1 MSGAARTIA
10 IRLSAENAETVR
22 RSLEKLGADGK
33 KALEQIDSASAKAQP
48 AMRGLASASD
58 AAVRSFGALGNSLGS
73 TGSAFVSVAGRAG
86 GAAAAM
92 AAVAVGAAAAGSAIA
107 RAGDQATES
116 LARLQAATGSFG
128 AAEKVYQ
135 NLYALSQQTG
145 VAISESANAFAR
157 FAIAA
162 REIGAT
168 NDQVLALVRTVQQA
182 GIIAGASTA
191 ETSATVMQLGQALAS
206 GRLQGDELR
215 SVLENMP
222 TLAEALARELG
233 ASVGELRKMGEA
245 GKLTADVVM
254 PALIRAGQS
263 LNAEFEKM
271 PPTMGRAFSILG
283 EAMSRFAGDL
293 DRALGLSQG
302 IARAAQ
308 AAAAAVNQGRVAFG
322 LGTPMEQASAGYD
335 RSRDRLAVLDQQIA
349 NAEAALAETA
359 MPGGTRGIMR
369 RNLENLR
376 TEREAALRELQ
387 NFITRRSQLE
397 REAQEAGEAETYTAS
412 QRAIIAGRRADQ
424 ARLEELYKALD
435 KERGVRA
442 EHAERVQQIDA
453 LAARGAIEGEEAA
466 RLRAAADKDRDEA
479 LARLADR
486 TETTR
491 ATTERLTEAERAY
504 QRLVERGT
512 SLAEGAATEQE
523 KYAEQVKALDAA
535 LAAARITQEQYN
547 RTLTQLDPAARA
559 AREATARAEQEAQ
572 QFAERSRNAL
582 ASIGENALDRIGNGL
597 VNAFA
602 MGGKA
607 AIDFGSIARQVVA
620 SVVTDMAKLAIVNPL
635 VNEVF
640 GASRPSL
647 MGAFGGAAPAG
658 GITPAASVP
667 SGAGGSA
674 GMFSFSPLPFLNMG
688 APNLFGG
695 TGGLGEAL
703 GLTGAGGFL
712 STPIYTP
719 TSFGATQSNFFAG
732 TALPGE
738 AGFFAGGGGAA
749 APVTL
754 GNLLGAGAMGFGLGM
769 AGGTISGSLRGTA
782 DPMPGTLI
790 GTGLGMGIGFL
801 VGGPLG
807 MMVGGAIGG
816 AAGGLFGPTKKGMAA
831 RSGGDVFL
839 GVDDAGLLTISGA
852 RGKRWDQA
860 GAVAEVQQQLDAIN
874 RQIAARNLSF
884 AAPGQAAVGFGQA
897 SGSPRELSMTAL
909 VGQLR
914 SDNANQMTAFG
925 TLAGRGGN
933 LEEALS
939 AADFVTQVFEPLG
952 RAVEKTSAF
961 KSAMEAL
968 TKTYDD
974 AITRARDLGLSEAD
988 LNSQRAERIAKLEA
1002 DRARDLDIIDRS
1014 LGIRRM
1020 ALNGDGRG
1028 VALGQFDLRAETE
1041 IRAFREQLFQLGLEE
1056 TGQEYIRRVV
1066 ALEQTIADERL
1077 AVMREFDRQAE
1088 ALAAQMRGIARGL
1101 LENLTMGD
1109 LGGLPLEARY
1119 GAALASLSAAQQPL
1133 LDGATPEELAEFSRV
1148 AQIALPI
1155 AKDFLGISTSFA
1167 ELVADVA
1174 RTLRTAAPGSDP
1186 ANLGAL
1192 LEAQVAGSDR
1202 LELAVLSTGQTQ
1214 TEVLRSLLSELRRL
1228 TAQNEAILAR
1238 AST

>member
-86 GAAAAM
+86 GAAAAI

-245 GKLTADVVM
+245 GKLTAEGVM

-271 PPTMGRAFSILG
+271 PLTMGRAFSILG

-308 AAAAAVNQGRVAFG
+308 AAAAAVNQGRVAVG

-335 RSRDRLAVLDQQIA
+335 RSRDRLAVLDQQIS

-376 TEREAALRELQ
+376 AEREAALRELQ
-387 NFITRRSQLE
+387 TFITRRSQLE
-397 REAQEAGEAETYTAS
+397 REAQEAGEAEAYTAS

-435 KERGVRA
+435 KERGIRA
-442 EHAERVQQIDA
+442 EHADRVQQIDA
-453 LAARGAIEGEEAA
+453 LAARGAIESEEAT

-479 LARLADR
+479 LARLAGR

-491 ATTERLTEAERAY
+491 AATERLTEAERAH

-512 SLAEGAATEQE
+512 SLVEGAATEQE

-547 RTLTQLDPAARA
+547 RTLTQLDPATRA
-559 AREATARAEQEAQ
+559 AREAAAKAEQEAQ

-602 MGGKA
+602 AGKQA
-607 AIDFGSIARQVVA
+607 AIDFGSIARQVVT
-620 SVVTDMAKLAIVNPL
+620 SVVTDMAKLTIVNPL
-635 VNEVF
+635 VNAVL

-658 GITPAASVP
+658 GTTTATTAS
-667 SGAGGSA
+667 GSA
-674 GMFSFSPLPFLNMG
+674 GMFSFAPLPFLNMG
-688 APNLFGG
+688 ASNLFGG
-695 TGGLGEAL
+695 MSGIGEAL
-703 GLTGAGGFL
+703 GRSGAGGFL

-719 TSFGATQSNFFAG
+719 TAFGATQSNFFAG

-790 GTGLGMGIGFL
+790 GTGLGMGLGFL

-816 AAGGLFGPTKKGMAA
+816 TAGGLFGPTRRGMAA

-839 GVDDAGLLTISGA
+839 GVDDAGLLTITGA

-884 AAPGQAAVGFGQA
+884 AAPGQHAVGFGPA

-925 TLAGRGGN
+925 TLAGRGGD

-961 KSAMEAL
+961 RSAMDAL
-968 TKTYDD
+968 TKTYDE
-974 AITRARDLGLSEAD
+974 AITKARDLGLSEAD
-988 LNSQRAERIAKLEA
+988 LNTQRAERIAKLEA

-1020 ALNGDGRG
+1020 ALNGDSRG
-1028 VALGQFDLRAETE
+1028 VALGQFDLRAEAE
-1041 IRAFREQLFQLGLEE
+1041 LRAFREQLFQLGLDE

-1077 AVMREFDRQAE
+1077 AVIRQFD
-1088 ALAAQMRGIARGL
+1088 AQLQGISRGL

-1109 LGGLPLEARY
+1109 LSGLPLEARY
-1119 GAALASLSAAQQPL
+1119 GAALASLSAAQAPL

-1192 LEAQVAGSDR
+1192 LEAQVAGADR

-1214 TEVLRSLLSELRRL
+1214 TEALRSLLSELRRL

>member
-1 MSGAARTIA
+1 
-10 IRLSAENAETVR
+10 
-22 RSLEKLGADGK
+22 
-33 KALEQIDSASAKAQP
+33 
-48 AMRGLASASD
+48 
-58 AAVRSFGALGNSLGS
+58 
-73 TGSAFVSVAGRAG
+73 
-86 GAAAAM
+86 
-92 AAVAVGAAAAGSAIA
+92 
-107 RAGDQATES
+107 
-116 LARLQAATGSFG
+116 
-128 AAEKVYQ
+128 
-135 NLYALSQQTG
+135 
-145 VAISESANAFAR
+145 
-157 FAIAA
+157 
-162 REIGAT
+162 
-168 NDQVLALVRTVQQA
+168 
-182 GIIAGASTA
+182 
-191 ETSATVMQLGQALAS
+191 LAS

-308 AAAAAVNQGRVAFG
+308 AAAAAVNQGRVAVG

-349 NAEAALAETA
+349 NAEAAVAETA

-376 TEREAALRELQ
+376 TEREAALRDLQ
-387 NFITRRSQLE
+387 TFITRRSQLE
-397 REAQEAGEAETYTAS
+397 REAQEAGEAETYTAG

-453 LAARGAIEGEEAA
+453 LAARGAIEGEEAS

-491 ATTERLTEAERAY
+491 ATTERLTEAERAH

-512 SLAEGAATEQE
+512 SLVEGAATEQE

-535 LAAARITQEQYN
+535 LAAARITQDQYN
-547 RTLTQLDPAARA
+547 RTLSQLDPAARA
-559 AREATARAEQEAQ
+559 AREASARAEQEAQ

-607 AIDFGSIARQVVA
+607 ALDFGSIARQVIA

-647 MGAFGGAAPAG
+647 MGAFSGAAPA
-658 GITPAASVP
+658 TPAANAQ

-695 TGGLGEAL
+695 TGGLGESL

-874 RQIAARNLSF
+874 QQIAARNLSF

-925 TLAGRGGN
+925 TLAGRGGD

-968 TKTYDD
+968 TKTYDE
-974 AITRARDLGLSEAD
+974 AITKAKDLGLSEAD

-1002 DRARDLDIIDRS
+1002 DRARDLDIIDRT

-1020 ALNGDGRG
+1020 ALNGDSRG
-1028 VALGQFDLRAETE
+1028 VALGQFDLRAEAE
-1041 IRAFREQLFQLGLEE
+1041 LRAFREQLFQLGLEE
-1056 TGQEYIRRVV
+1056 TGAEYIRRVV

-1202 LELAVLSTGQTQ
+1202 LELAVLSTGQAQ
-1214 TEVLRSLLSELRRL
+1214 TEVLRNLLSELRRL

>member
-73 TGSAFVSVAGRAG
+73 AGSAFVSVAGRAG

-92 AAVAVGAAAAGSAIA
+92 AAVAVGAAAAGSAVA

-145 VAISESANAFAR
+145 VAISESTNAFAR

-308 AAAAAVNQGRVAFG
+308 AAAAAVNQGRVAVG

-376 TEREAALRELQ
+376 AEREAALRELQ
-387 NFITRRSQLE
+387 NFITRRSQLD
-397 REAQEAGEAETYTAS
+397 REAQEAGEAESYTAS
-412 QRAIIAGRRADQ
+412 QRAILAGRRADQ
-424 ARLEELYKALD
+424 QRLEELYKALD
-435 KERGVRA
+435 KERGIRA

-453 LAARGAIEGEEAA
+453 LAARGAIEAEEAT
-466 RLRAAADKDRDEA
+466 RLRTAADKDRDEA
-479 LARLADR
+479 LARLAER
-486 TETTR
+486 TDTTR
-491 ATTERLTEAERAY
+491 TATERLTEAERAH

-535 LAAARITQEQYN
+535 LAAARITQDQYN

-559 AREATARAEQEAQ
+559 AREASSRAEQEAER
-572 QFAERSRNAL
+572 FAERSREAL
-582 ASIGENALDRIGNGL
+582 ASIGETALDRIGNGI
-597 VNAFA
+597 VTAFA
-602 MGGKA
+602 LGERAVINWGT
-607 AIDFGSIARQVVA
+607 ISRQVIA
-620 SVVTDMAKLAIVNPL
+620 SVITDMAKLAIVNPL
-635 VNEVF
+635 VNAAF
-640 GASRPSL
+640 GAARPTLVGAVSGAPMASGAQQTAMPAAAGGL
-647 MGAFGGAAPAG
+647 IQTFGLNGLSSFGFGGGGGAF
-658 GITPAASVP
+658 S
-667 SGAGGSA
+667 
-674 GMFSFSPLPFLNMG
+674 
-688 APNLFGG
+688 
-695 TGGLGEAL
+695 GLGNAL
-703 GLTGAGGFL
+703 GLSGAGGFL
-712 STPIYTP
+712 STPLWT
-719 TSFGATQSNFFAG
+719 TSAGAMATAPLPAG
-732 TALPGE
+732 VQGPVLPASALGE
-738 AGFFAGGGGAA
+738 AGMGA
-749 APVTL
+749 TF
-754 GNLLGAGAMGFGLGM
+754 GNLLGGAGAGFA
-769 AGGTISGSLRGTA
+769 AGGLTSSIVGGARGTVGPSGTIGA
-782 DPMPGTLI
+782 GSGAVIGAVIGSIIPGIGTLI
-790 GTGLGMGIGFL
+790 GGLI
-801 VGGPLG
+801 
-807 MMVGGAIGG
+807 GGAIGG
-816 AAGGLFGPTKKGMAA
+816 GAGAMFGPTRKGMAA
-831 RSGGDVFL
+831 RAGGDVFL
-839 GVDDAGLLTISGA
+839 GVDDAGLLTITGA

-860 GAVAEVQQQLDAIN
+860 GAVAEVQQQLNAIN
-874 RQIAARNLSF
+874 QQIAARNLSF

-897 SGSPRELSMTAL
+897 SGSPRELSLTAL

-925 TLAGRGGN
+925 TLAARGGD

-961 KSAMEAL
+961 KAAMDAL

-974 AITRARDLGLSEAD
+974 AIAKAKDLGLSEAD
-988 LNSQRAERIAKLEA
+988 LNTQRAERIAKLES
-1002 DRARDLDIIDRS
+1002 DRARDLNIIDRS

-1020 ALNGDGRG
+1020 ALNGDSRG
-1028 VALGQFDLRAETE
+1028 VALGQFDLRAEAE
-1041 IRAFREQLFQLGLEE
+1041 LRAFREQLFQLGLEE
-1056 TGQEYIRRVV
+1056 TGEEYIRRVV

-1119 GAALASLSAAQQPL
+1119 GAALSSLAAAQAPL

-1192 LEAQVAGSDR
+1192 LEAQVAGADR

-1214 TEVLRSLLSELRRL
+1214 TEVLRSLLAELRRL

>member
-86 GAAAAM
+86 GAAAAI

-271 PPTMGRAFSILG
+271 PLTMGRAFSILG

-308 AAAAAVNQGRVAFG
+308 AAAAAVNQGRVAVG

-335 RSRDRLAVLDQQIA
+335 RSRDRLAVLDQQIS

-376 TEREAALRELQ
+376 AEREAALRELQ
-387 NFITRRSQLE
+387 TFITRRSQLE
-397 REAQEAGEAETYTAS
+397 REAQEAGEAEAYTAS

-435 KERGVRA
+435 KERGIRA
-442 EHAERVQQIDA
+442 EHADRVQQIDA
-453 LAARGAIEGEEAA
+453 LAARGAIESEEAT

-479 LARLADR
+479 LARLAGR

-491 ATTERLTEAERAY
+491 AATERLTEAERAH

-512 SLAEGAATEQE
+512 SLVEGAATEQE

-547 RTLTQLDPAARA
+547 RTLTQLDPATRA
-559 AREATARAEQEAQ
+559 AREAAAKAEQEAQ

-602 MGGKA
+602 AGKQA
-607 AIDFGSIARQVVA
+607 AIDFGSIARQVVT
-620 SVVTDMAKLAIVNPL
+620 SVVTDMAKLTIVNPL
-635 VNEVF
+635 VNAVL

-658 GITPAASVP
+658 GTTTATTAS
-667 SGAGGSA
+667 GSA
-674 GMFSFSPLPFLNMG
+674 GMFSFAPLPFLNMG
-688 APNLFGG
+688 ASNLFGG

-719 TSFGATQSNFFAG
+719 TAFGATQSNFFAG

-790 GTGLGMGIGFL
+790 GTGLGMGLGFL

-816 AAGGLFGPTKKGMAA
+816 TAGGLFGPTRRGMAA

-839 GVDDAGLLTISGA
+839 GVDDAGLLTITGA

-884 AAPGQAAVGFGQA
+884 AAPGQHAVGFGQA

-914 SDNANQMTAFG
+914 SDYANQRTAFG
-925 TLAGRGGN
+925 TLAGRGGD

-961 KSAMEAL
+961 RSAMDAL
-968 TKTYDD
+968 TKTYDE
-974 AITRARDLGLSEAD
+974 AITKARDLGLSEAD
-988 LNSQRAERIAKLEA
+988 LNTQRAERIAKLEA

-1020 ALNGDGRG
+1020 ALNGDSRG
-1028 VALGQFDLRAETE
+1028 VALGQFDLRAEAE
-1041 IRAFREQLFQLGLEE
+1041 LRAFREQLFQLGLDE

-1077 AVMREFDRQAE
+1077 AVIRQFD
-1088 ALAAQMRGIARGL
+1088 AQLQGISRGL

-1109 LGGLPLEARY
+1109 LSGLPLEARY
-1119 GAALASLSAAQQPL
+1119 GAALASLSAAQAPL

-1192 LEAQVAGSDR
+1192 LEAQVAGADR

-1214 TEVLRSLLSELRRL
+1214 TEALRSLLSELRRL

>member
-1 MSGAARTIA
+1 MSGTAARTIS

-86 GAAAAM
+86 GAAAAI
-92 AAVAVGAAAAGSAIA
+92 AAVAVGAVAAGSAIA

-222 TLAEALARELG
+222 TLAEALAHELG

-308 AAAAAVNQGRVAFG
+308 AAAAAVNQGRVAVG

-453 LAARGAIEGEEAA
+453 LAARGAIEGEEAS

-512 SLAEGAATEQE
+512 SLVEGAATEQE

-535 LAAARITQEQYN
+535 LAAARITQDQYN

-559 AREATARAEQEAQ
+559 AREAVAKAEQEAQ
-572 QFAERSRNAL
+572 QFAERSRNAM

-607 AIDFGSIARQVVA
+607 AIDFGSIARQVIA

-647 MGAFGGAAPAG
+647 MGAFSGAAPA
-658 GITPAASVP
+658 TPAASVP

-674 GMFSFSPLPFLNMG
+674 GMFSFSPLPLLNMG

-816 AAGGLFGPTKKGMAA
+816 AAGGLFGPTRKGMAA

-874 RQIAARNLSF
+874 RAIGARGLTF

-974 AITRARDLGLSEAD
+974 AITKAKDLGLSEAE
-988 LNSQRAERIAKLEA
+988 LNTQRAERIAKLEA
-1002 DRARDLDIIDRS
+1002 DRARDLDIIDRT

-1041 IRAFREQLFQLGLEE
+1041 MRAFREQLFQLGLEE

-1155 AKDFLGISTSFA
+1155 AKEYLGISTSFA

-1192 LEAQVAGSDR
+1192 LEAQVAGADR
-1202 LELAVLSTGQTQ
+1202 LELAVIATGNAQ
-1214 TEVLRSLLSELRRL
+1214 TEVLRNLLSELRRL

>member
-10 IRLSAENAETVR
+10 IRLSAENAEAVR

-73 TGSAFVSVAGRAG
+73 AGSAFVSVAGRAG

-92 AAVAVGAAAAGSAIA
+92 AAVAVGAAAAGIAIA

-135 NLYALSQQTG
+135 SLYALSQQTG

-308 AAAAAVNQGRVAFG
+308 AAAAAVNQGRVAAG

-424 ARLEELYKALD
+424 VRLEELYKALD

-453 LAARGAIEGEEAA
+453 LAARGAIEGEEAS

-512 SLAEGAATEQE
+512 SLVEGAATEQE
-523 KYAEQVKALDAA
+523 KYAEQIKALDAA

-559 AREATARAEQEAQ
+559 ARETTARAEQEAQ
-572 QFAERSRNAL
+572 QFTERSRNAL

-647 MGAFGGAAPAG
+647 MGAFGGAAPA
-658 GITPAASVP
+658 TPAASAL

-674 GMFSFSPLPFLNMG
+674 GMFSFSPLPFLNLG

-860 GAVAEVQQQLDAIN
+860 DAVAEVQQQLDAIN

-974 AITRARDLGLSEAD
+974 AITKAKDLGLSEAD
-988 LNSQRAERIAKLEA
+988 LNTQRAERIAKLEA

-1020 ALNGDGRG
+1020 ALNGDSRG

-1041 IRAFREQLFQLGLEE
+1041 MRAFREQLFQLGLEE

-1119 GAALASLSAAQQPL
+1119 GAALASLSAAQAPL

>member
-86 GAAAAM
+86 GAAAAI

-308 AAAAAVNQGRVAFG
+308 AAAAAVNQGRVAVG

-453 LAARGAIEGEEAA
+453 LAARGAIEGEEAS

-512 SLAEGAATEQE
+512 SLVEGAATEQE

-535 LAAARITQEQYN
+535 LAAARITQDQYN

-559 AREATARAEQEAQ
+559 AREASARAEQEAQ

-647 MGAFGGAAPAG
+647 MGAFGGAAPA
-658 GITPAASVP
+658 TPAASVP

-897 SGSPRELSMTAL
+897 SGSPRELSLTAL

-1119 GAALASLSAAQQPL
+1119 GAALASLSAAQAPL

>member
-1 MSGAARTIA
+1 
-10 IRLSAENAETVR
+10 
-22 RSLEKLGADGK
+22 
-33 KALEQIDSASAKAQP
+33 
-48 AMRGLASASD
+48 
-58 AAVRSFGALGNSLGS
+58 
-73 TGSAFVSVAGRAG
+73 
-86 GAAAAM
+86 
-92 AAVAVGAAAAGSAIA
+92 
-107 RAGDQATES
+107 
-116 LARLQAATGSFG
+116 
-128 AAEKVYQ
+128 
-135 NLYALSQQTG
+135 
-145 VAISESANAFAR
+145 
-157 FAIAA
+157 
-162 REIGAT
+162 
-168 NDQVLALVRTVQQA
+168 
-182 GIIAGASTA
+182 
-191 ETSATVMQLGQALAS
+191 
-206 GRLQGDELR
+206 
-215 SVLENMP
+215 
-222 TLAEALARELG
+222 
-233 ASVGELRKMGEA
+233 MGEA

-308 AAAAAVNQGRVAFG
+308 AAAAAVNQGRVAVG

-387 NFITRRSQLE
+387 TFITRRSQLE

-453 LAARGAIEGEEAA
+453 LAARGAIEGEEAS

-512 SLAEGAATEQE
+512 SLVEGAATEQE

-559 AREATARAEQEAQ
+559 AREASARAEQEAL

-647 MGAFGGAAPAG
+647 MGAFGGAAPA
-658 GITPAASVP
+658 TPAASVP

-719 TSFGATQSNFFAG
+719 ASFGATQSNFFAG

-839 GVDDAGLLTISGA
+839 DVDDAGLLTISGA

-1002 DRARDLDIIDRS
+1002 DRARDLDIIDRT

-1041 IRAFREQLFQLGLEE
+1041 MRAFREQLFQLGLAE
-1056 TGQEYIRRVV
+1056 TGEEYIRRVV
-1066 ALEQTIADERL
+1066 ALERTIADERL

-1119 GAALASLSAAQQPL
+1119 GAALSSLAAAQAPL

-1192 LEAQVAGSDR
+1192 LEAQVAGADR
-1202 LELAVLSTGQTQ
+1202 LELAVLSIGQTQ

>member
-1 MSGAARTIA
+1 
-10 IRLSAENAETVR
+10 
-22 RSLEKLGADGK
+22 
-33 KALEQIDSASAKAQP
+33 
-48 AMRGLASASD
+48 
-58 AAVRSFGALGNSLGS
+58 
-73 TGSAFVSVAGRAG
+73 
-86 GAAAAM
+86 
-92 AAVAVGAAAAGSAIA
+92 
-107 RAGDQATES
+107 
-116 LARLQAATGSFG
+116 
-128 AAEKVYQ
+128 
-135 NLYALSQQTG
+135 
-145 VAISESANAFAR
+145 
-157 FAIAA
+157 
-162 REIGAT
+162 
-168 NDQVLALVRTVQQA
+168 
-182 GIIAGASTA
+182 
-191 ETSATVMQLGQALAS
+191 
-206 GRLQGDELR
+206 
-215 SVLENMP
+215 
-222 TLAEALARELG
+222 
-233 ASVGELRKMGEA
+233 
-245 GKLTADVVM
+245 
-254 PALIRAGQS
+254 
-263 LNAEFEKM
+263 
-271 PPTMGRAFSILG
+271 
-283 EAMSRFAGDL
+283 
-293 DRALGLSQG
+293 
-302 IARAAQ
+302 
-308 AAAAAVNQGRVAFG
+308 
-322 LGTPMEQASAGYD
+322 
-335 RSRDRLAVLDQQIA
+335 
-349 NAEAALAETA
+349 
-359 MPGGTRGIMR
+359 
-369 RNLENLR
+369 
-376 TEREAALRELQ
+376 
-387 NFITRRSQLE
+387 
-397 REAQEAGEAETYTAS
+397 
-412 QRAIIAGRRADQ
+412 
-424 ARLEELYKALD
+424 
-435 KERGVRA
+435 
-442 EHAERVQQIDA
+442 
-453 LAARGAIEGEEAA
+453 
-466 RLRAAADKDRDEA
+466 
-479 LARLADR
+479 
-486 TETTR
+486 
-491 ATTERLTEAERAY
+491 
-504 QRLVERGT
+504 
-512 SLAEGAATEQE
+512 
-523 KYAEQVKALDAA
+523 
-535 LAAARITQEQYN
+535 
-547 RTLTQLDPAARA
+547 
-559 AREATARAEQEAQ
+559 
-572 QFAERSRNAL
+572 
-582 ASIGENALDRIGNGL
+582 
-597 VNAFA
+597 
-602 MGGKA
+602 
-607 AIDFGSIARQVVA
+607 
-620 SVVTDMAKLAIVNPL
+620 
-635 VNEVF
+635 
-640 GASRPSL
+640 
-647 MGAFGGAAPAG
+647 
-658 GITPAASVP
+658 
-667 SGAGGSA
+667 
-674 GMFSFSPLPFLNMG
+674 MFSFSPLPFLNMG

-754 GNLLGAGAMGFGLGM
+754 GNLLGAGAMGFGLGL

-874 RQIAARNLSF
+874 QQIAARNLSF

-925 TLAGRGGN
+925 TLAGRGGD

-968 TKTYDD
+968 TKTYDE
-974 AITRARDLGLSEAD
+974 AITKAKDLGLSEAD

-1002 DRARDLDIIDRS
+1002 DRARDLDIIDRT

-1020 ALNGDGRG
+1020 ALNGDSRG
-1028 VALGQFDLRAETE
+1028 VALGQFDLRAEAE
-1041 IRAFREQLFQLGLEE
+1041 LRAFREQLFQLGLEE
-1056 TGQEYIRRVV
+1056 TGAEYIRRVV

-1202 LELAVLSTGQTQ
+1202 LELAVLSTGQAQ
-1214 TEVLRSLLSELRRL
+1214 TEVLRNLLSELRRL

>member
-33 KALEQIDSASAKAQP
+33 KALEQIESASAKGQP

-86 GAAAAM
+86 GAAAAI

-308 AAAAAVNQGRVAFG
+308 AAAAAVNQGRVAVG
-322 LGTPMEQASAGYD
+322 LGTSMEQASAGYD

-387 NFITRRSQLE
+387 TFITRRSQLE
-397 REAQEAGEAETYTAS
+397 REAQEAGEAETYTAG

-424 ARLEELYKALD
+424 VRLEELYKALD

-453 LAARGAIEGEEAA
+453 LAARGAIEGEEAS

-491 ATTERLTEAERAY
+491 AATERLTEAERAY

-512 SLAEGAATEQE
+512 SLVEGAATEQE

-535 LAAARITQEQYN
+535 LAAARITQDQYN
-547 RTLTQLDPAARA
+547 RTLSQLDPAARA
-559 AREATARAEQEAQ
+559 AREASARAEQEAQ

-602 MGGKA
+602 AGKRA

-647 MGAFGGAAPAG
+647 MGAFGGAAPA
-658 GITPAASVP
+658 TPAASAP

-695 TGGLGEAL
+695 TGGIGESL
-703 GLTGAGGFL
+703 GLTGAGGLL

-925 TLAGRGGN
+925 TLAGRGSN

-974 AITRARDLGLSEAD
+974 AIAKAKDLGLSEAD

-1002 DRARDLDIIDRS
+1002 DRARDLDIIDRT

-1041 IRAFREQLFQLGLEE
+1041 MRAFREQLFQLGLEE
-1056 TGQEYIRRVV
+1056 TGAEYIRLVV

-1155 AKDFLGISTSFA
+1155 AKDFLGISSSFA

-1174 RTLRTAAPGSDP
+1174 HTLRTAAPGSDP

-1202 LELAVLSTGQTQ
+1202 LELAVLSTGQAQ
-1214 TEVLRSLLSELRRL
+1214 TEVLRNLLSELRRL

>member
-1 MSGAARTIA
+1 
-10 IRLSAENAETVR
+10 
-22 RSLEKLGADGK
+22 
-33 KALEQIDSASAKAQP
+33 
-48 AMRGLASASD
+48 
-58 AAVRSFGALGNSLGS
+58 
-73 TGSAFVSVAGRAG
+73 
-86 GAAAAM
+86 
-92 AAVAVGAAAAGSAIA
+92 
-107 RAGDQATES
+107 
-116 LARLQAATGSFG
+116 
-128 AAEKVYQ
+128 
-135 NLYALSQQTG
+135 
-145 VAISESANAFAR
+145 
-157 FAIAA
+157 
-162 REIGAT
+162 
-168 NDQVLALVRTVQQA
+168 VLALVRTVQQA

-308 AAAAAVNQGRVAFG
+308 AAAAAVNQGRVAVG

-349 NAEAALAETA
+349 NAEAAVAETA

-376 TEREAALRELQ
+376 TEREAALRDLQ
-387 NFITRRSQLE
+387 TFITRRSQLE
-397 REAQEAGEAETYTAS
+397 REAQEAGEAETYTAG

-453 LAARGAIEGEEAA
+453 LAARGAIEGEEAS

-491 ATTERLTEAERAY
+491 ATTERLTEAERAH

-512 SLAEGAATEQE
+512 SLVEGAATEQE

-535 LAAARITQEQYN
+535 LAAARITQDQYN
-547 RTLTQLDPAARA
+547 RTLSQLDPAARA
-559 AREATARAEQEAQ
+559 AREASARAEQEAQ

-607 AIDFGSIARQVVA
+607 ALDFGSIARQVIA

-647 MGAFGGAAPAG
+647 MGAFSGAAPA
-658 GITPAASVP
+658 TPAANAQ

-695 TGGLGEAL
+695 TGGLGESL

-874 RQIAARNLSF
+874 QQIAARNLSF

-925 TLAGRGGN
+925 TLAGRGGD

-968 TKTYDD
+968 TKTYDE
-974 AITRARDLGLSEAD
+974 AITKAKDLGLSEAD

-1002 DRARDLDIIDRS
+1002 DRARDLDIIDRT

-1020 ALNGDGRG
+1020 ALNGDSRG
-1028 VALGQFDLRAETE
+1028 VALGQFDLRAEAE
-1041 IRAFREQLFQLGLEE
+1041 LRAFREQLFQLGLEE
-1056 TGQEYIRRVV
+1056 TGAEYIRRVV

-1202 LELAVLSTGQTQ
+1202 LELAVLSTGQAQ
-1214 TEVLRSLLSELRRL
+1214 TEVLRNLLSELRRL

>member
-86 GAAAAM
+86 GAAAAI
-92 AAVAVGAAAAGSAIA
+92 AAVAVGAAAAGSAVA

-116 LARLQAATGSFG
+116 LARLQAATGSVG

-135 NLYALSQQTG
+135 NLFALSQQTG

-271 PPTMGRAFSILG
+271 PATMGRAFSILG

-308 AAAAAVNQGRVAFG
+308 AAAAAVNQGRVAVG

-376 TEREAALRELQ
+376 AEREAALRELQ

-397 REAQEAGEAETYTAS
+397 REAQEAGEAESFTAS

-435 KERGVRA
+435 KERGIRA

-479 LARLADR
+479 LARLAER

-491 ATTERLTEAERAY
+491 AATERLTEAERAQ

-512 SLAEGAATEQE
+512 SLVEGAATEQE
-523 KYAEQVKALDAA
+523 KYAEQVKAQDAA
-535 LAAARITQEQYN
+535 LAAARITQDQYN
-547 RTLTQLDPAARA
+547 RTLSQLDPAARA
-559 AREATARAEQEAQ
+559 AREAAAKAEQEAQ

-602 MGGKA
+602 AGKQA
-607 AIDFGSIARQVVA
+607 AIDFGSIARQVIA

-635 VNEVF
+635 VNAVF

-647 MGAFGGAAPAG
+647 MGAFGGAAPA
-658 GITPAASVP
+658 TPAASVP

-719 TSFGATQSNFFAG
+719 TAFGATQSNFFAG

-769 AGGTISGSLRGTA
+769 AGGTISGNLR
-782 DPMPGTLI
+782 

-816 AAGGLFGPTKKGMAA
+816 TAGGLFGPTRKGMAA

-839 GVDDAGLLTISGA
+839 GVDDAGLLTITGA

-925 TLAGRGGN
+925 TLAGRGGD

-974 AITRARDLGLSEAD
+974 AIAKAKDLGLSEAD

-1002 DRARDLDIIDRS
+1002 DRARDLDIIDRT

-1028 VALGQFDLRAETE
+1028 VALGQFDLRAEAE
-1041 IRAFREQLFQLGLEE
+1041 LRAFREQLFQLGLEE
-1056 TGQEYIRRVV
+1056 TGEEYIRRVV

-1077 AVMREFDRQAE
+1077 AVMREFGRQAE

-1119 GAALASLSAAQQPL
+1119 GAALSSLAAAQAPL

>member
-1 MSGAARTIA
+1 MSGTAARTIS

-86 GAAAAM
+86 GAAAAI
-92 AAVAVGAAAAGSAIA
+92 AAVAVGAVAAGSAIA

-222 TLAEALARELG
+222 TLAEALAHELG

-308 AAAAAVNQGRVAFG
+308 AAAAAVNQGRVAVG

-453 LAARGAIEGEEAA
+453 LAARGAIEGEEAS

-512 SLAEGAATEQE
+512 SLVEGAATEQE

-535 LAAARITQEQYN
+535 LAAARITQDQYN

-559 AREATARAEQEAQ
+559 AREAVAKAEQEAQ
-572 QFAERSRNAL
+572 QFAERSRNAM

-607 AIDFGSIARQVVA
+607 AIDFGSIARQVIA

-647 MGAFGGAAPAG
+647 MGAFSGAAPA
-658 GITPAASVP
+658 TPAASVP

-674 GMFSFSPLPFLNMG
+674 GMFSFSPLPLLNMG

-816 AAGGLFGPTKKGMAA
+816 AAGGLFGPTRKGMAA

-874 RQIAARNLSF
+874 RAIGARGLTF

-974 AITRARDLGLSEAD
+974 AITKAKDLGLSEAE
-988 LNSQRAERIAKLEA
+988 LNTQRAERIAKLEA
-1002 DRARDLDIIDRS
+1002 DRARDLDIIDRT

-1041 IRAFREQLFQLGLEE
+1041 MRAFREQLFQLGLEE

-1155 AKDFLGISTSFA
+1155 AKEYLGISTSFA

-1192 LEAQVAGSDR
+1192 LEAQVAGADR
-1202 LELAVLSTGQTQ
+1202 LELAVIATGNAQT
-1214 TEVLRSLLSELRRL
+1214 
-1228 TAQNEAILAR
+1228 
-1238 AST
+1238 